1 MKTQFKSIIQYK
13 LETIRD
19 FQKKYPESHVGGS
32 FGLFL
37 LGYDLKRDFND
48 SDLDLI
54 TPSFDKNEHT
64 NNGKYDDIQETSESN
79 DFNFNYI
86 RFFGSYYVKYDIS
99 INTEQ
104 TYQVIEFEGNSYN
117 VSLFENIMKYK
128 RKYAANGAFKHF
140 ADVKAIETGVRPTNP
155 NNCVFGD
162 DVNTDDMEDL
172 DLPF

>member
-1 MKTQFKSIIQYK
+1 MKTQFKNIIQYK

-54 TPSFDKNEHT
+54 TPSFDKNDHII
-64 NNGKYDDIQETSESN
+64 NVKNGDIQETSESN
-79 DFNFNYI
+79 DFNFNYR
-86 RFFGSYYVKYDIS
+86 RFFGSYYVKYDIC

-117 VSLFENIMKYK
+117 VSLFENIMKFK
-128 RKYAANGAFKHF
+128 REYADKGVFKHK
-140 ADVKAIETGVRPTNP
+140 ADIEAIETGVRPTKP
-155 NNCVFGD
+155 NNCGFGD
-162 DVNTDDMEDL
+162 DVNPDEFDEL

>member
-1 MKTQFKSIIQYK
+1 MKAQFKSILQFK

-54 TPSFDKNEHT
+54 TPSFDKNDHT
-64 NNGKYDDIQETSESN
+64 NNGKNDDIQETSESN
-79 DFNFNYI
+79 DFNYNY
-86 RFFGSYYVKYDIS
+86 RRYFGCYYVKYDIS

-104 TYQVIEFEGNSYN
+104 TFQVIQYEGNSYN

-128 RKYAANGAFKHF
+128 REYAAKGVFKHT
-140 ADVKAIETGVRPTNP
+140 ADIAAIETGVRPIKP
-155 NNCVFGD
+155 NNCGFGE
-162 DVNTDDMEDL
+162 DVNTVDCEDL